1 MTKILILGGSGIL
14 SLDVLNEGL
23 RRSYDITCITR
34 GIRDYR
40 LPRGVNIIHGDVNK
54 LDGVVDGLDNNYDA
68 IFDFLSFDV
77 KGLKYKLDYLATK
90 CKQYFFVSSS
100 VAYSFEDEV
109 ITENTKLGNEY
120 WDYGSNKV
128 KCEQFLRDNY
138 KKYGIIFTIIRPY
151 ITYGKTRIPFG
162 IIPVNGEYWSL
173 ANRIINDKP
182 ILLWDNGKA
191 KCTLTNTVDFAKAY
205 IDLVN
210 NPKAYNEAFH
220 ITSGEVLTWN
230 EVLQYVGKEL
240 KKKPIVFSASTDDII
255 KVLPEYSGVLLGDK
269 ARDRIFDNSKIVDAA
284 PDFRNFKPFAVGIA
298 ETIKNYESNPRER
311 TIDYEWDGRIDW
323 AINKLAKKQGI
334 KLDKSKLRFRSSEK
348 VVSFKDKISYYC
360 GRYPTLGRFCNYIRK
375 GFSFLKKILRY
386 LKKKC
391 SDRIKR
397 IVLRKP
403 ESDLNMAFHYLGNNC
418 KLCNC
423 DFGNDLK
430 LISIGNNVVI
440 EDNTKFINYRP
451 TAEFFDGI
459 IDNGENQKLRN
470 LGPIDI
476 ADNVYIC
483 SNVILYPNVKT
494 GKNCLIL
501 DGSVITTS
509 IEENSVVMG
518 NPARVIAKIDD
529 WYLNIKNINLKYPW
543 YNKNISHDEIV
554 RQREQYFFEGKQHE
568 Y

>member
-77 KGLKYKLDYLATK
+77 KGLKHKLDYLATK

-334 KLDKSKLRFRSSEK
+334 KLDKLKLRFRSSEK

-375 GFSFLKKILRY
+375 GLSFFKKILRY
-386 LKKKC
+386 FKKKC
-391 SDRIKR
+391 PDRIKR

-440 EDNTKFINYRP
+440 EDNTKLL
-451 TAEFFDGI
+451 T
-459 IDNGENQKLRN
+459 
-470 LGPIDI
+470 
-476 ADNVYIC
+476 
-483 SNVILYPNVKT
+483 
-494 GKNCLIL
+494 
-501 DGSVITTS
+501 
-509 IEENSVVMG
+509 
-518 NPARVIAKIDD
+518 
-529 WYLNIKNINLKYPW
+529 
-543 YNKNISHDEIV
+543 
-554 RQREQYFFEGKQHE
+554 
-568 Y
+568 

>member
-423 DFGNDLK
+423 DFGN
-430 LISIGNNVVI
+430 
-440 EDNTKFINYRP
+440 
-451 TAEFFDGI
+451 
-459 IDNGENQKLRN
+459 
-470 LGPIDI
+470 
-476 ADNVYIC
+476 
-483 SNVILYPNVKT
+483 
-494 GKNCLIL
+494 
-501 DGSVITTS
+501 
-509 IEENSVVMG
+509 
-518 NPARVIAKIDD
+518 
-529 WYLNIKNINLKYPW
+529 
-543 YNKNISHDEIV
+543 
-554 RQREQYFFEGKQHE
+554 
-568 Y
+568 